1 LLPTTCSEERRVVTT
16 RKGKKRKKCL
26 IKICKDCVKISCA
39 GYSRNLSELISGVK
53 QERKKER
60 KSERLLQYFTTKN
73 FVVGEVSTAH
83 IPGPRGGG
91 GGQKKKKK
99 KKKKKK

>member
-1 LLPTTCSEERRVVTT
+1 M
-16 RKGKKRKKCL
+16 
-26 IKICKDCVKISCA
+26 KISCV
-39 GYSRNLSELISGVK
+39 GYSRNLSELVSGVK

-91 GGQKKKKK
+91 GGGGGGSTEKKRKEEEKSIENVAIRTR
-99 KKKKKK
+99 